1 MRPFE
6 GIRVLDFTHVYAGPF
21 ATFQLAV
28 MGAEVIKIE
37 APGSP
42 DQMRAEGVDE
52 ALNAQGLGTNYQ
64 FNNQGKKALSLDIA
78 SDEGQQIATRLIASA
93 DVLVENYSGALARH
107 DLGPEQAL
115 SINPRL
121 IYCDMS
127 GYGSDNPFAGR
138 PAYDPVIQAASGM
151 MSVNGNADQEFL
163 RVGPPL
169 IDYGMGA
176 QTAFAIASALYQRD
190 KIGKGQVIEA
200 NMFDAALMMMSPLV
214 ASAIHAGK
222 TDPRTGNV
230 QTARPGYAVFPCR
243 DGDLML
249 GAFTLEHHRRL
260 FTLLSLHELVEI
272 PNAPDWNWIR
282 NNGQLLRD
290 RILQRLQTSDAS
302 DWEETLNRA
311 DIPSARVRDLHE
323 TLCEEQP
330 HRAAHSRFK
339 RVENSRMT
347 APIAAFRFAEN
358 GPDLDP
364 RCAQHGEDSAAVLSE
379 LGYDEEAIATFR
391 EQGVI

>member
-37 APGSP
+37 PPGSP

-52 ALNAQGLGTNYQ
+52 SLNAEGLGTNYQ
-64 FNNQGKKALSLDIA
+64 FNNQGKKALSLDI
-78 SDEGQQIATRLIASA
+78 SRDEGRQIAIKLIASA
-93 DVLVENYSGALARH
+93 DVLVENYTGALARH
-107 DLGPEQAL
+107 ELGPEQAL

-127 GYGSDNPFAGR
+127 GYGSDNRFAGR

-151 MSVNGNADQEFL
+151 MSVNGTADQEFL

-176 QTAFAIASALYQRD
+176 QTAFAIASALHQRHMT
-190 KIGKGQVIEA
+190 GKGQVIEA

-222 TDPRTGNV
+222 TDLRTGNV
-230 QTARPGYAVFPCR
+230 QTTRPGYAVFPCR

-249 GAFTLEHHRRL
+249 GAFTLEHHCKL
-260 FTLLSLHELVEI
+260 FNKLSLHELLEI
-272 PNAPDWNWIR
+272 PEEPDWNWIQD
-282 NNGQLLRD
+282 NGQLLRD
-290 RILQRLQTSDAS
+290 QILHRLKECDAS
-302 DWEETLNRA
+302 DWEEKLNQA

-323 TLCEEQP
+323 TLCVEQP
-330 HRAAHSRFK
+330 HRAAHSRFE

-347 APIAAFRFAEN
+347 APIAAFRFAED

-364 RCAQHGEDSAAVLSE
+364 RCARHGEDSAAVLTE
-379 LGYDEEAIATFR
+379 LGYDEEAITTLR
-391 EQGVI
+391 EQGII

>member
-37 APGSP
+37 PPGSP

-52 ALNAQGLGTNYQ
+52 SLNAQGLGTNYQ
-64 FNNQGKKALSLDIA
+64 FNNQGKKALSLDI
-78 SDEGQQIATRLIASA
+78 SRDEGRQIATRLIASA
-93 DVLVENYSGALARH
+93 DVLVENYTGALVSH

-176 QTAFAIASALYQRD
+176 QTAFAIASALYQRQ
-190 KIGKGQVIEA
+190 ITGRGQVIEA
-200 NMFDAALMMMSPLV
+200 NMLDAALLMMSPLV
-214 ASAIHAGK
+214 ASAIHSGK
-222 TDPRTGNV
+222 TDLRTGNV
-230 QTARPGYAVFPCR
+230 QTARPGYAVFPCG

-249 GAFTLEHHRRL
+249 GAFTLEHHHRL
-260 FTLLSLHELVEI
+260 FTALSLHELLEI
-272 PNAPDWNWIR
+272 PEAPDWSWIR

-290 RILQRLQTSDAS
+290 QILKRLQESSAS
-302 DWEETLNRA
+302 DWEEKFNRA
-311 DIPSARVRDLHE
+311 DIPAARVRDLHE

-330 HRAAHSRFK
+330 HRAAHSRFE

-347 APIAAFRFAEN
+347 APIAAFRFAED

-364 RCAQHGEDSAAVLSE
+364 RCARHGEDSAAVLAE
-379 LGYDEEAIATFR
+379 LGYDEETIRTLR
-391 EQGVI
+391 EQGII